1 MSGTLSG
8 VESLTN
14 GDAEARQRLVRLLR
28 DPGGYF
34 ARARREAQEHARRML
49 RKRLVSQH
57 R

>member
-1 MSGTLSG
+1 MDVDNLS
-8 VESLTN
+8 N
-14 GDAEARQRLVRLLR
+14 GDAAAQQRLARLLR

-49 RKRLVSQH
+49 RERLVSPG

>member
-1 MSGTLSG
+1 MTGTLAG
-8 VESLTN
+8 VDGLTN
-14 GDAEARQRLVRLLR
+14 GDAAARQRLVRLLR

-49 RKRLVSQH
+49 RERLVSPG

>member
-1 MSGTLSG
+1 VDSLS
-8 VESLTN
+8 N

-28 DPGGYF
+28 DPRAYF

-49 RKRLVSQH
+49 RERLVVPH

>member
-1 MSGTLSG
+1 VSA
-8 VESLTN
+8 VDNPNN
-14 GDAEARQRLVRLLR
+14 GDAVARQRLVRLLR

-49 RKRLVSQH
+49 RERLVSPG